1 MKKHNFSAGPC
12 VLPQEVLQKASEA
25 VINFNNDNLSLI
37 EISHRSKP
45 FVDVMENARALTLE
59 LLGLENK
66 GYKALFLQG
75 GASME
80 FLMVAYNLLNKKA
93 AYLNTGTW
101 SSKAIKEAK
110 LFGELTEVAS
120 SKDKNFSYIP
130 KGYSIPTDA
139 DYFHCTS
146 NNTIFGTQMKS
157 FPETDIPLICDM
169 SSDIFSRQLDFS
181 KFDLI
186 YAGAQKN
193 MGPAGTTVVII
204 KEEILGKV
212 DRAIPSM
219 LDYKVHISK
228 DSMFNTPAVFPVYV
242 SMLTLEWLKDLGGIS
257 FIEKVNNKKADL
269 LYSEIDRNPLFNG
282 FVANEDRS
290 IMNATFTLNNDS
302 LNAMKSLNKKFDFFH
317 IDGSHKNKIITK
329 EFYQCKK
336 LKSTESLEIIFDDN
350 ITCKALI
357 SNIKSTYSLEE
368 SVSKGEGW
376 YTNLYIKVNFP
387 KSEYKRF
394 KLDFIFFLKNL
405 LKYLNLKF
413 NKLRN
418 LKKI

>member
-12 VLPQEVLQKASEA
+12 ILPEEVLQKASEA

-45 FVDVMENARALTLE
+45 FVEVIEKARSLALE

-75 GASME
+75 GASMQ

-101 SSKAIKEAK
+101 SSNAIKEAK
-110 LFGELTEVAS
+110 LFGELVEVAS

-130 KGYSIPTDA
+130 KGYQIPTDV

-157 FPETDIPLICDM
+157 FPETSVPMVCDM

-193 MGPAGTTVVII
+193 MGPAGTTLVVV
-204 KEEILGKV
+204 KEDILGKV
-212 DRAIPSM
+212 ERQIPSM
-219 LDYKVHISK
+219 LNYQVFIDK
-228 DSMFNTPAVFPVYV
+228 DSMFNTPPVFPVYT
-242 SMLTLEWLKDLGGIS
+242 SMLTLEWLKDLGGIE
-257 FIEKVNNKKADL
+257 FIEKVNEKKSAL
-269 LYSEIDRNPLFNG
+269 LYNEIDRNPLFKG
-282 FVANEDRS
+282 VAAVEDRS
-290 IMNATFTLNNDS
+290 HMNATFTLTDES
-302 LNAMKSLNKKFDFFH
+302 LQTKFDTMWQEANINGLH
-317 IDGSHKNKIITK
+317 GHRSVGGYRASMYNALPLYSVQALVDVMQ
-329 EFYQCKK
+329 E
-336 LKSTESLEIIFDDN
+336 LER
-350 ITCKALI
+350 T
-357 SNIKSTYSLEE
+357 S
-368 SVSKGEGW
+368 
-376 YTNLYIKVNFP
+376 
-387 KSEYKRF
+387 
-394 KLDFIFFLKNL
+394 
-405 LKYLNLKF
+405 
-413 NKLRN
+413 
-418 LKKI
+418 